1 MASRILDMGD
11 VMTLIEQAEKAF
23 DAEQAAKDAEKL
35 VDGSFTLQ
43 DFLTQMEAIAKMG
56 SMTKLVGML
65 PGMGQFKEQLANF
78 DEREVDRIKAMILS
92 MTPGERTDPKVIDG
106 SRRSRI
112 ARGSGT
118 QVSEVKGLIERF
130 EQARTMMQ
138 QMARGGGVPGMPGM
152 PGMGGTPG
160 VGKRAGA
167 RQAPQAARKKGKRV
181 SGNPAKRAAAASGP
195 AAPKPNAGAEA
206 FGFPGASGSDF
217 ELPKELKDLL

>member
-1 MASRILDMGD
+1 
-11 VMTLIEQAEKAF
+11 
-23 DAEQAAKDAEKL
+23 
-35 VDGSFTLQ
+35 
-43 DFLTQMEAIAKMG
+43 MEAIAKMG

-92 MTPGERTDPKVIDG
+92 MTPGERTDPKIIDG

-138 QMARGGGVPGMPGM
+138 QMARGGGMPGM
-152 PGMGGTPG
+152 PGMGGMPG
-160 VGKRAGA
+160 AGKRAGA
-167 RQAPQAARKKGKRV
+167 RQAPQGAKKKGKRV
-181 SGNPAKRAAAASGP
+181 SGNPAKRAAAASSQP
-195 AAPKPNAGAEA
+195 AAKPNAGAEA
-206 FGFPGASGSDF
+206 FGFPGAANSDF